1 MNVKERVALFS
12 VIAAVLLTTTK
23 LTVGAYTNSL
33 GIISEALHSGIDLIA
48 AVMTLFAVR
57 AAARPPD
64 EDYMYGHEKVE
75 SLSSL
80 GEVVLL
86 FITAAW
92 IVYEAVNR
100 LVFGAPHLNLGWSA
114 LAVMLLSVI
123 VDFTRSRAL
132 LRTAKKYK
140 SQALE
145 ADGIHFS
152 TDLICSV
159 VVIIGFLLT
168 MGGMNDFDSYAALGV
183 AAVTVFIGYRLF
195 KKSVRTLL
203 DGAPTGISAKVTEE
217 ILAVAGIHRV
227 ERVRVRESGPR
238 TFIEATVRIDQF
250 ITLEQGH
257 RLTDIAEDRIK
268 AAIPSSDVILHAEPI
283 CLEDA
288 TLEDRIR
295 AEASTMAEIKS
306 VHNIAFT
313 EGHSGRVVELHIE
326 LDGDLTVMAADE
338 LARKLEDKIKAL
350 DPCIHLVASH
360 IEPVGCPACQGEAS
374 EIKQEIVAK
383 TLSKLASQF
392 PEVLACRDLHVHDTK
407 NGLRVFLCCQFDPQ
421 MSVARAHELVHILEG
436 HIRSQHEEIENVNI
450 RLEPCCSI
458 ISKGEQGPS
467 GDHKGTLS

>member
-23 LTVGAYTNSL
+23 LTVGVYTNSL
-33 GIISEALHSGIDLIA
+33 GILSEALHSGIDLIA
-48 AVMTLFAVR
+48 AGMTLFAVK

-92 IVYEAVNR
+92 IVYEAINR
-100 LVFGAPHLNLGWSA
+100 LAFGAPVLHLGWSA
-114 LAVMLLSVI
+114 LAVMLLSVV

-152 TDLICSV
+152 TDLISSV
-159 VVIIGFLLT
+159 VVIIGILLS
-168 MGGMNDFDSYAALGV
+168 MGGLDDFDSYAALGV

-203 DGAPTGISAKVTEE
+203 DGAPIGISEMVTQE
-217 ILAVAGIHRV
+217 IMAVHGIHRV

-238 TFIEATVRIDQF
+238 TFVEATVRIDQF
-250 ITLEQGH
+250 ISLEQGH
-257 RLTDIAEDRIK
+257 RLTDMAEERIRTV
-268 AAIPSSDVILHAEPI
+268 IPDSDVILHAEPI

-326 LDGDLTVMAADE
+326 LDGDLTVMEADE
-338 LARKLEDKIKAL
+338 LAKKLEDKIRAL
-350 DPCIHLVASH
+350 DPGIHLVASH
-360 IEPVGCPACQGEAS
+360 IEPVGCPACQGEVS
-374 EIKQEIVAK
+374 DIKQEIVEK

-392 PEVLACRDLHVHDTK
+392 PEVVACRDLHVHATK

-421 MSVARAHELVHILEG
+421 MSVARAHELAHVLEG

-450 RLEPCCSI
+450 RLEPSSSI
-458 ISKGEQGPS
+458 CSKGEKGPS
-467 GDHKGTLS
+467 EDHKGTLS